1 MRVHRSF
8 VANVNNIKRF
18 DSKEKK
24 LYFSEK
30 TYCLVSR
37 KNVVPLKNIL
47 KEQLHIKFFDTK
59 ERGLSKC

>member
-24 LYFSEK
+24 LYFSENA
-30 TYCLVSR
+30 YCLVSR

-47 KEQLHIKFFDTK
+47 KEGFVDM
-59 ERGLSKC
+59 

>member
-37 KNVVPLKNIL
+37 KNVIPLKNIL
-47 KEQLHIKFFDTK
+47 KEGFV
-59 ERGLSKC
+59 EM

>member
-1 MRVHRSF
+1 MSNSFMRVHRSF

-37 KNVVPLKNIL
+37 KNVIPLKNIL
-47 KEQLHIKFFDTK
+47 KEGFV
-59 ERGLSKC
+59 EM